1 MEMTSAKV
9 YALIQAR
16 MSSNRFPGKV
26 IQELASKPMI
36 FHQIDRV
43 LKSRSIDAVYVLT
56 STDSSDD
63 ILCEIL
69 LGAGIKV
76 FRGNLLNVNERFLEF
91 LTNNSDCEVFIRLT
105 ADCPL
110 SCSDI
115 IDRSVEILKE
125 NNLDYV
131 SNTLF
136 PTFPDGMDVEVVRRD
151 AFLVSK
157 KSHLTKYQEEHV
169 TPFIYQNPQ
178 KFKLGNVVNVANLSK
193 FRCTVDTKDDFS
205 AIVELLKLNPGLSAD
220 SKFSTLESAICSP
233 SNPLQVTEP
242 RKAIT
247 QGPWMDY
254 SFPRES

>member
-1 MEMTSAKV
+1 
-9 YALIQAR
+9 

-26 IQELASKPMI
+26 IQELESKPLI
-36 FHQIDRV
+36 FHQIERV
-43 LKSRSIDAVYVLT
+43 LKSRSIDDIYVLT
-56 STDSSDD
+56 STDTSDD
-63 ILCEIL
+63 ILSKIL
-69 LGAGIKV
+69 LDAGIKV
-76 FRGNLLNVNERFLEF
+76 FRGNLLNVNSRFLEF
-91 LTNNSDCEVFIRLT
+91 LANYPDCEIFIRLT

-115 IDRSVEILKE
+115 IDSSVTILKE

-151 AFLVSK
+151 AFLISK
-157 KSHLTKYQEEHV
+157 KFQLTKYQEEHV

-178 KFKLGNVVNVANLSK
+178 IFKLGNIVNVANLSK
-193 FRCTVDTKDDFS
+193 FRCTVDTKDDFL
-205 AIVELLKLNPGLSAD
+205 AIVKLLKLNPGLSQD
-220 SKFSTLESAICSP
+220 SKFSTLESAIGSP

-254 SFPRES
+254 SFARES

>member
-1 MEMTSAKV
+1 MTSSKV

-16 MSSNRFPGKV
+16 MSSSRFPGKV
-26 IQELASKPMI
+26 IQELQSKPMI
-36 FHQIDRV
+36 LSQIERV
-43 LKSRSIDAVYVLT
+43 LKSRSIDDVYVLT

-63 ILCEIL
+63 VLCDIL
-69 LGAGIKV
+69 LNAGIRV
-76 FRGNLLNVNERFLEF
+76 FRGNLLNVNTRFLDF
-91 LTNNSDCEVFIRLT
+91 LENNPDCEVFIRLT

-115 IDRSVEILKE
+115 IDRSVTILKE

-157 KSHLTKYQEEHV
+157 ESNLTKYQKEHV
-169 TPFIYQNPQ
+169 TPFLYQNPQ
-178 KFKLGNVVNVANLSK
+178 IFKLGNIVNIVNLSK
-193 FRCTVDTKDDFS
+193 FRCTVDTKNDFL
-205 AIVELLKLNPGLSAD
+205 AIVDLLKVNPGLSAD
-220 SKFSTLESAICSP
+220 SKFSTLESAIRSP

-242 RKAIT
+242 RLAIT

-254 SFPRES
+254 SFARES

>member
-1 MEMTSAKV
+1 MTSTKV

-26 IQELASKPMI
+26 IQELESKPLI
-36 FHQIDRV
+36 FHQIERV
-43 LKSRSIDAVYVLT
+43 LKSRSIDDVYVLT

-63 ILCEIL
+63 ILSTIL
-69 LGAGIKV
+69 LEAGIKV
-76 FRGNLLNVNERFLEF
+76 FRGNLLNVNARFLEF
-91 LTNNSDCEVFIRLT
+91 LANNPDCEIFIRLT

-115 IDRSVEILKE
+115 IDSSVTILKE
-125 NNLDYV
+125 KNLDYA

-151 AFLVSK
+151 AFLISRK
-157 KSHLTKYQEEHV
+157 FQLTKYQEEHV

-178 KFKLGNVVNVANLSK
+178 IFKLGNIVNVTNLSK

-205 AIVELLKLNPGLSAD
+205 AIVKLLKLNPGLSQD
-220 SKFSTLESAICSP
+220 SKFSTLESAIGSP

-254 SFPRES
+254 SFARES

>member
-1 MEMTSAKV
+1 MISSKV

-16 MSSNRFPGKV
+16 MSSSRFPGKV
-26 IQELASKPMI
+26 IQELQSKPMI
-36 FHQIDRV
+36 LSQIERV
-43 LKSRSIDAVYVLT
+43 LKSRSIDDVYVLT

-63 ILCEIL
+63 VLCDIL
-69 LGAGIKV
+69 LDAGIRV
-76 FRGNLLNVNERFLEF
+76 FRGNLLNVNTRFLDF
-91 LTNNSDCEVFIRLT
+91 LENNPDCEVFIRLT

-115 IDRSVEILKE
+115 IDRSVTILKE

-151 AFLVSK
+151 AFLVSTE
-157 KSHLTKYQEEHV
+157 SNLTKYQEEHV
-169 TPFIYQNPQ
+169 TPFLYQNPQ
-178 KFKLGNVVNVANLSK
+178 IFKLGNIVNIVNLSK
-193 FRCTVDTKDDFS
+193 FRCTVDTKNDFL
-205 AIVELLKLNPGLSAD
+205 AIVDLLKVNPGLSAD
-220 SKFSTLESAICSP
+220 SKFSTLESAIRSP

-242 RKAIT
+242 RLAIT

-254 SFPRES
+254 SFARES

>member
-1 MEMTSAKV
+1 MTSPKIF
-9 YALIQAR
+9 ALIQAR

-26 IQELASKPMI
+26 IQELESKPLI
-36 FHQIDRV
+36 FHQIERV
-43 LKSRSIDAVYVLT
+43 LESRSIDDVYVLT

-63 ILCEIL
+63 ILSKIL
-69 LGAGIKV
+69 LDARIKV
-76 FRGNLLNVNERFLEF
+76 FRGNLLNVHARFLEF
-91 LTNNSDCEVFIRLT
+91 LANNPDCEIFIRLT

-115 IDRSVEILKE
+115 IDRSVTILKE

-151 AFLVSK
+151 SFLISK
-157 KSHLTKYQEEHV
+157 KSQLTKYQEEHV

-178 KFKLGNVVNVANLSK
+178 IFKLGNMVNVSNLSK
-193 FRCTVDTKDDFS
+193 VRCTVDTKNDFLT
-205 AIVELLKLNPGLSAD
+205 IEKLLKIYPGLSAD
-220 SKFSTLESAICSP
+220 SKFSTLESAIASP
-233 SNPLQVTEP
+233 SNPLQVTEL
-242 RKAIT
+242 REAIT

-254 SFPRES
+254 SFARES

>member
-16 MSSNRFPGKV
+16 MSSNRFPEKV
-26 IQELASKPMI
+26 IQELESRPMI
-36 FHQIDRV
+36 FHQIERV
-43 LKSRSIDAVYVLT
+43 LKSHSIDAVYVLT

-63 ILCEIL
+63 ILCKIL

-76 FRGNLLNVNERFLEF
+76 FRGNLL
-91 LTNNSDCEVFIRLT
+91 
-105 ADCPL
+105 
-110 SCSDI
+110 
-115 IDRSVEILKE
+115 
-125 NNLDYV
+125 
-131 SNTLF
+131 
-136 PTFPDGMDVEVVRRD
+136 RD

-178 KFKLGNVVNVANLSK
+178 KFKLGNIVNVANLSK
-193 FRCTVDTKDDFS
+193 FRCTVDTKDDFL

-233 SNPLQVTEP
+233 NNPLQVTEP

>member
-1 MEMTSAKV
+1 MTSSKV

-26 IQELASKPMI
+26 IQELESKPLI
-36 FHQIDRV
+36 FHQIERV
-43 LKSRSIDAVYVLT
+43 LKSRSIDDIYVLT

-63 ILCEIL
+63 ILSKIL
-69 LGAGIKV
+69 LNVGIKV
-76 FRGNLLNVNERFLEF
+76 FRGNLLNVNSRFLEF
-91 LTNNSDCEVFIRLT
+91 LANSPECEIFIRLT

-115 IDRSVEILKE
+115 IDSSVTILKK
-125 NNLDYV
+125 NDLDYV

-151 AFLVSK
+151 AFLISK
-157 KSHLTKYQEEHV
+157 KFQLTKYQEEHV

-178 KFKLGNVVNVANLSK
+178 IFKLGNIVNVANLSK
-193 FRCTVDTKDDFS
+193 FRCTVDTKDDFL
-205 AIVELLKLNPGLSAD
+205 AIVKLLKLNPGLSQD
-220 SKFSTLESAICSP
+220 SNFSTLESAIGLP
-233 SNPLQVTEP
+233 SSPLQVTEP

-254 SFPRES
+254 SFARES

>member
-1 MEMTSAKV
+1 MTSSKV

-26 IQELASKPMI
+26 IQELESKPLI
-36 FHQIDRV
+36 FHQIERV
-43 LKSRSIDAVYVLT
+43 LKSRSIDDVYVLT

-63 ILCEIL
+63 ILSKIL
-69 LGAGIKV
+69 LDAGIKV
-76 FRGNLLNVNERFLEF
+76 FRGNLLNVNSRFLEF
-91 LTNNSDCEVFIRLT
+91 LANYPDCEIFIRLT

-115 IDRSVEILKE
+115 IDSSVTILKE
-125 NNLDYV
+125 KNLDYV

-136 PTFPDGMDVEVVRRD
+136 PSFPDGMDVEVVRRD
-151 AFLVSK
+151 AFLISK
-157 KSHLTKYQEEHV
+157 KFQLTKYQEEHV

-178 KFKLGNVVNVANLSK
+178 IFKLGNIVNVANLSK
-193 FRCTVDTKDDFS
+193 FRCTVDTQDDFL
-205 AIVELLKLNPGLSAD
+205 AIVKLLKLSPGLSQD
-220 SKFSTLESAICSP
+220 SKFSTLESAIGSP

-254 SFPRES
+254 SFARES

>member
-1 MEMTSAKV
+1 MTSSKV

-26 IQELASKPMI
+26 IQELESKPLI
-36 FHQIDRV
+36 FHQIERV
-43 LKSRSIDAVYVLT
+43 LKSCSIDDIYVLT
-56 STDSSDD
+56 STDTSDD
-63 ILCEIL
+63 ILSKIL
-69 LGAGIKV
+69 LDAGIKV
-76 FRGNLLNVNERFLEF
+76 FRGNLLNVNSRFLEF
-91 LTNNSDCEVFIRLT
+91 LANYPDCEIFIRLT

-115 IDRSVEILKE
+115 IDSSVTILKE

-151 AFLVSK
+151 AFLISK
-157 KSHLTKYQEEHV
+157 KFQLTKYQEEHV

-178 KFKLGNVVNVANLSK
+178 IFKLGNIVNVANLSK
-193 FRCTVDTKDDFS
+193 FRCTVDTKDDFL
-205 AIVELLKLNPGLSAD
+205 AIVKLLKLNPGLSQD
-220 SKFSTLESAICSP
+220 SKFSTLESAIGSP

-254 SFPRES
+254 SFARES

>member
-1 MEMTSAKV
+1 MTSAKV

-26 IQELASKPMI
+26 IQELESKPLI
-36 FHQIDRV
+36 FHQIERV
-43 LKSRSIDAVYVLT
+43 LKSRSIDNVYVLT

-63 ILCEIL
+63 ILSKIL
-69 LGAGIKV
+69 LDAGIKV
-76 FRGNLLNVNERFLEF
+76 FRGNLLNVNARFLEF
-91 LTNNSDCEVFIRLT
+91 LANNPDCEIFIRLT

-115 IDRSVEILKE
+115 IDSSVTILKE

-151 AFLVSK
+151 AFLISK
-157 KSHLTKYQEEHV
+157 KSQLTKYQEEHV
-169 TPFIYQNPQ
+169 TPFIYQNP
-178 KFKLGNVVNVANLSK
+178 KIFKLGNMVNVANFSEV
-193 FRCTVDTKDDFS
+193 RCTVDTKNDFL
-205 AIVELLKLNPGLSAD
+205 AIEKLLKLNPGLSAD

-233 SNPLQVTEP
+233 SNPLQVLEP
-242 RKAIT
+242 REAIT

-254 SFPRES
+254 SFARES

>member
-1 MEMTSAKV
+1 MISSKV

-16 MSSNRFPGKV
+16 MSSSRFPGKV
-26 IQELASKPMI
+26 IQELQSKPMI
-36 FHQIDRV
+36 LSQIERV
-43 LKSRSIDAVYVLT
+43 LKSCSIDNVYVLT

-63 ILCEIL
+63 VLCDIL
-69 LGAGIKV
+69 LDAGIRV
-76 FRGNLLNVNERFLEF
+76 FRGNLLNVNTRFLDF
-91 LTNNSDCEVFIRLT
+91 LENNPDCEVFIRLT

-115 IDRSVEILKE
+115 IDRSVTILKE

-151 AFLVSK
+151 AFLVSTE
-157 KSHLTKYQEEHV
+157 SNLTKYQEEHV
-169 TPFIYQNPQ
+169 TPFLYQNPQ
-178 KFKLGNVVNVANLSK
+178 IFKLGNIVNIVNLSK
-193 FRCTVDTKDDFS
+193 FRCTVDTKNDFL
-205 AIVELLKLNPGLSAD
+205 AIVDLLKVNPGLSAD
-220 SKFSTLESAICSP
+220 SKFSTLESAIRSP

-242 RKAIT
+242 RLAIT

-254 SFPRES
+254 SFARES

>member
-1 MEMTSAKV
+1 MTSSKV

-16 MSSNRFPGKV
+16 MSSSRFPGKV
-26 IQELASKPMI
+26 IQELQSKPMI
-36 FHQIDRV
+36 LSQIERV
-43 LKSRSIDAVYVLT
+43 LKSRSIGDVYVLT
-56 STDSSDD
+56 STHSSDD
-63 ILCEIL
+63 VLCDIL
-69 LGAGIKV
+69 LNAGIRV
-76 FRGNLLNVNERFLEF
+76 FRGNLLNVNKRFLDF
-91 LTNNSDCEVFIRLT
+91 LENNPDCEVFIRLT

-115 IDRSVEILKE
+115 IDRSVTILKE

-157 KSHLTKYQEEHV
+157 ESNLTKYQEEHV
-169 TPFIYQNPQ
+169 TPFLYQNPQ
-178 KFKLGNVVNVANLSK
+178 IFKLGNIVNIVNLSK
-193 FRCTVDTKDDFS
+193 FRCTVDTKNDFL
-205 AIVELLKLNPGLSAD
+205 AIVDLLKVNPGLSAD
-220 SKFSTLESAICSP
+220 SKFSTLESAIRSP

-242 RKAIT
+242 RLAIT

-254 SFPRES
+254 SFARES

>member
-1 MEMTSAKV
+1 MTSSKV

-26 IQELASKPMI
+26 IQELESKPLI
-36 FHQIDRV
+36 FHQIERV
-43 LKSRSIDAVYVLT
+43 LKSRSIDDIYVLT

-63 ILCEIL
+63 ILSKIL
-69 LGAGIKV
+69 LDAGIKV
-76 FRGNLLNVNERFLEF
+76 FRGNLLNVNSRFLEF
-91 LTNNSDCEVFIRLT
+91 LANYPDCEIFIRLT

-115 IDRSVEILKE
+115 IDRSVTILKE

-151 AFLVSK
+151 AFLISK
-157 KSHLTKYQEEHV
+157 KSQLTKYQEEHV

-178 KFKLGNVVNVANLSK
+178 IFKLGNMVNVSNLSK
-193 FRCTVDTKDDFS
+193 VRCTVDTKNDFLT
-205 AIVELLKLNPGLSAD
+205 IEKLLKIYPGLSAD
-220 SKFSTLESAICSP
+220 SKFSTLESAIASP
-233 SNPLQVTEP
+233 SNPLQVTEL
-242 RKAIT
+242 REAIT

-254 SFPRES
+254 SFARES

>member
-1 MEMTSAKV
+1 MTSSKV

-26 IQELASKPMI
+26 IQELESKPLI
-36 FHQIDRV
+36 FHQIERV
-43 LKSRSIDAVYVLT
+43 LKSRSIDDIYVLT

-63 ILCEIL
+63 ILSKIL
-69 LGAGIKV
+69 LDAGIKV
-76 FRGNLLNVNERFLEF
+76 FRGNLLNVNSRFLEF
-91 LTNNSDCEVFIRLT
+91 LANYPDCEIFIRLT

-115 IDRSVEILKE
+115 IDSSVAILKE
-125 NNLDYV
+125 KYLDYV

-151 AFLVSK
+151 AFLISK
-157 KSHLTKYQEEHV
+157 KFELTKYQEEHV

-178 KFKLGNVVNVANLSK
+178 IFKLGNIVNVTNLSK
-193 FRCTVDTKDDFS
+193 FRCTVDTRDDFL
-205 AIVELLKLNPGLSAD
+205 AIVKLLNLNPGLSQD
-220 SKFSTLESAICSP
+220 SKFSTLESAIGSP

-242 RKAIT
+242 RKAISR
-247 QGPWMDY
+247 GPWKDY
-254 SFPRES
+254 SFARES

>member
-1 MEMTSAKV
+1 MTSSKV

-26 IQELASKPMI
+26 IQELESKPLI
-36 FHQIDRV
+36 FHQIERV
-43 LKSRSIDAVYVLT
+43 LKSRSIDDIYVLT
-56 STDSSDD
+56 STDTSDD
-63 ILCEIL
+63 ILSKIL
-69 LGAGIKV
+69 LDAGIKV
-76 FRGNLLNVNERFLEF
+76 FRGNLLNVNSRFLEF
-91 LTNNSDCEVFIRLT
+91 LANYPDCEIFIRLT

-115 IDRSVEILKE
+115 IDSSVTILKE

-151 AFLVSK
+151 AFLISK
-157 KSHLTKYQEEHV
+157 KFQLTKYQEEHV

-178 KFKLGNVVNVANLSK
+178 IFKLGNIVNVANLSK
-193 FRCTVDTKDDFS
+193 FRCTVDTKDDFL
-205 AIVELLKLNPGLSAD
+205 AIVKLLKLNPGLSQD
-220 SKFSTLESAICSP
+220 SKFSTLESAIGSP

-254 SFPRES
+254 SFARES

>member
-1 MEMTSAKV
+1 MTSTKV

-26 IQELASKPMI
+26 IQELESKPLI
-36 FHQIDRV
+36 FHQIERV
-43 LKSRSIDAVYVLT
+43 LKSRSIDDVYVLT
-56 STDSSDD
+56 SIDSSDD
-63 ILCEIL
+63 ILSKIL
-69 LGAGIKV
+69 LDAGIKV
-76 FRGNLLNVNERFLEF
+76 FRGNLLNVNARFLEF
-91 LTNNSDCEVFIRLT
+91 LANNPDCEIFIRLT

-115 IDRSVEILKE
+115 IDSSVTILKE

-151 AFLVSK
+151 AFLISK
-157 KSHLTKYQEEHV
+157 KSQLTKYQEEHV

-178 KFKLGNVVNVANLSK
+178 IFKLGNMVNVVNLSK
-193 FRCTVDTKDDFS
+193 VRCTVDTKNDFL
-205 AIVELLKLNPGLSAD
+205 AIEKLLKLNPGLSAD
-220 SKFSTLESAICSP
+220 SKFSTLESAIASP

-242 RKAIT
+242 REAIT

-254 SFPRES
+254 SFARES

>member
-1 MEMTSAKV
+1 MTSSKV

-16 MSSNRFPGKV
+16 MSSSRFPGKV
-26 IQELASKPMI
+26 IQELQSKPMI
-36 FHQIDRV
+36 LSQIERV
-43 LKSRSIDAVYVLT
+43 LKSRSIDDVYVLT

-63 ILCEIL
+63 VLCDIL
-69 LGAGIKV
+69 LNAGIRV
-76 FRGNLLNVNERFLEF
+76 FRGNLLNVNTRFLDF
-91 LTNNSDCEVFIRLT
+91 LENNPDCEVFIRLT

-115 IDRSVEILKE
+115 IDRSVTILKE

-136 PTFPDGMDVEVVRRD
+136 PTFPDGMDVEVVRRA

-157 KSHLTKYQEEHV
+157 ESNLTKYQKEHV
-169 TPFIYQNPQ
+169 TPFLYQNPQ
-178 KFKLGNVVNVANLSK
+178 IFKLGNIVNIVNLSK
-193 FRCTVDTKDDFS
+193 FRCTVDTKNDFL
-205 AIVELLKLNPGLSAD
+205 AIVDLLKVNPGLSAD
-220 SKFSTLESAICSP
+220 SKFSTLESAIRSP

-242 RKAIT
+242 RLAIT

-254 SFPRES
+254 SFARES

>member
-1 MEMTSAKV
+1 MTSSKV

-16 MSSNRFPGKV
+16 MSSSRFPGKV
-26 IQELASKPMI
+26 IQELQSKPMI
-36 FHQIDRV
+36 LGQIERV
-43 LKSRSIDAVYVLT
+43 LKSCSIDNVYVLT

-63 ILCEIL
+63 VLCDIL
-69 LGAGIKV
+69 LDAGIRV
-76 FRGNLLNVNERFLEF
+76 FRGNLLNVNTRFLDF
-91 LTNNSDCEVFIRLT
+91 LENNPDCEVFIRLT

-115 IDRSVEILKE
+115 IDRSVTILKE

-151 AFLVSK
+151 AFLVSTE
-157 KSHLTKYQEEHV
+157 SNLTKYQEEHV
-169 TPFIYQNPQ
+169 TPFLYQNPQ
-178 KFKLGNVVNVANLSK
+178 IFKLGNIVNIVNLSK
-193 FRCTVDTKDDFS
+193 FRCTVDTKNDFL
-205 AIVELLKLNPGLSAD
+205 AIVDLLKVNPGLSAD
-220 SKFSTLESAICSP
+220 SKFSTLESAIRSP

-242 RKAIT
+242 RLAIT

-254 SFPRES
+254 SFARES

>member
-1 MEMTSAKV
+1 MTSSKV

-16 MSSNRFPGKV
+16 MSSSRFPGKV
-26 IQELASKPMI
+26 IQELQSKPMI
-36 FHQIDRV
+36 LSQIERV
-43 LKSRSIDAVYVLT
+43 LKSRSIDDVYVLT
-56 STDSSDD
+56 STHSSDD
-63 ILCEIL
+63 VLCDIL
-69 LGAGIKV
+69 LNAGIRV
-76 FRGNLLNVNERFLEF
+76 FRGNLLNVNTRFLDF
-91 LTNNSDCEVFIRLT
+91 LENNPDCEVFIRLT

-115 IDRSVEILKE
+115 IDRSVTILKE

-157 KSHLTKYQEEHV
+157 ESNLTKYQKEHV
-169 TPFIYQNPQ
+169 TPFLYQNPQ
-178 KFKLGNVVNVANLSK
+178 IFKLGNIVNIVNLSK
-193 FRCTVDTKDDFS
+193 FRCTVDTKNDFL
-205 AIVELLKLNPGLSAD
+205 AIVDLLKVNPGLSAD
-220 SKFSTLESAICSP
+220 SKFSTLESAIRSP

-242 RKAIT
+242 RLAIT

-254 SFPRES
+254 SFARES

>member
-1 MEMTSAKV
+1 MTSPKV

-16 MSSNRFPGKV
+16 MSSKRFPGKV
-26 IQELASKPMI
+26 IQELESKPLI
-36 FHQIDRV
+36 FHQIERV
-43 LKSRSIDAVYVLT
+43 LKSRSIDDVYVLT
-56 STDSSDD
+56 STCSSDD
-63 ILCEIL
+63 ILSKIL
-69 LGAGIKV
+69 LDAGIKV
-76 FRGNLLNVNERFLEF
+76 FRGNLLNVNLRFLEF
-91 LTNNSDCEVFIRLT
+91 LANYPDCDIFIRLT

-115 IDRSVEILKE
+115 IDSSITILKE
-125 NNLDYV
+125 HNLDYV

-151 AFLVSK
+151 AFLISK
-157 KSHLTKYQEEHV
+157 KFQLTKYQEEHV

-178 KFKLGNVVNVANLSK
+178 IFKLGNIVNVANLSN

-205 AIVELLKLNPGLSAD
+205 AIVKLLKLNPGLSQD
-220 SKFSTLESAICSP
+220 SKFSTLESAIWSP
-233 SNPLQVTEP
+233 SNPLQVTEL

-254 SFPRES
+254 YFARES